1 VSQVNHFFLGQ
12 PVMSNLA
19 GKRDGAHAPLV
30 HPSPCAGAGTARK
43 KRAQRLRSDARK
55 VEWLLSLR
63 QAQESHHTAPH
74 RGIATT
80 AERLHKLES
89 QVERLLVEVAK
100 LGVLPAECGVVEEGT
115 FEHDGLSRDAINVA
129 APMGEEGTFED
140 DGLTCP
146 VVRGVVPAVSALLE
160 VSVDVGCATP
170 MATTPLAKLSAPR
183 AFVGGMAEG
192 GRQSLENEGEVERMQ
207 AVELE
212 NDLKHLRTSRSA
224 CEKTVVMLRDP
235 ASLPG
240 GRKDWDDMRVQRAML
255 NARRQ
260 HAQVQH
266 DISVILQLLGR
277 ADEPRPGI
285 KFGPDRL

>member
-1 VSQVNHFFLGQ
+1 
-12 PVMSNLA
+12 
-19 GKRDGAHAPLV
+19 
-30 HPSPCAGAGTARK
+30 
-43 KRAQRLRSDARK
+43 
-55 VEWLLSLR
+55 
-63 QAQESHHTAPH
+63 
-74 RGIATT
+74 
-80 AERLHKLES
+80 LES

-277 ADEPRPGI
+277 AEEPRPGI